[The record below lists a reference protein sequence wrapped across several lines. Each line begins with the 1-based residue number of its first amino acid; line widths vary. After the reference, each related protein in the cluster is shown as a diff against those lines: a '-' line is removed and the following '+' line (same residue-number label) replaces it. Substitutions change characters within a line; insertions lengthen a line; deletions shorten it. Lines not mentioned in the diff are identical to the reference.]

1 MDVRQLRY
9 FVAVADELSFRRAAD
24 RLHVAQPALSRQIQQ
39 LEDRLGVLLVERDKR
54 HVALTPAGDAV
65 LKQAR
70 TVLGLMQQLPGLA
83 QRAAAGCSAHL
94 RVGFISLVAS
104 EFLPMLV
111 RRFRSEFPN
120 VDVKLNE
127 FQVLQQFEPLLRE
140 DIDVAILR
148 LLKPDAAIASYVIQR
163 QRFVVAL
170 PEGHPLCRSESLA
183 VGDLACEDFVS
194 LPAGPGKSFGG
205 LTLRF
210 CRDAGFEPRAMHDVG
225 DSQAMLGMVGAGV
238 GVAIVPEAARHLR
251 TDGVEYRP
259 LNDLEER
266 AEIAIAWRAQDT
278 NPLVG
283 GFVDAARRSFPAQF
297 AMSP

>member
-111 RRFRSEFPN
+111 RGFRSEFPN

-127 FQVLQQFEPLLRE
+127 FQVLQQFEPLLLG

-170 PEGHPLCRSESLA
+170 PEGTRCAAASRSRSATSRAKTSSRCPRVEQ
-183 VGDLACEDFVS
+183 
-194 LPAGPGKSFGG
+194 SFGG

-238 GVAIVPEAARHLR
+238 GVAIVPEAARHLH

-266 AEIAIAWRAQDT
+266 AEIAIAWRAHDT

>member
-1 MDVRQLRY
+1 MDIRQLRY

-24 RLHVAQPALSRQIQQ
+24 KLHVAQPALSRQVQQ
-39 LEDRLGVLLVERDKR
+39 LEDTLGVLLVKRDKR
-54 HVALTPAGDAV
+54 HVELTPAGDAV

-70 TVLGLMQQLPGLA
+70 TVIAQMQQLPALA
-83 QRAAAGCSAHL
+83 RRAAAGHTGHL

-111 RRFRSEFPN
+111 RGFRGEFPN

-148 LLKPDAAIASYVIQR
+148 LLEPDAAIASYIVQR
-163 QRFVVAL
+163 QRFVAAL
-170 PEGHPLCRSESLA
+170 PQGHALCRREAIA
-183 VGDLACEDFVS
+183 VGDLAGEEFVS
-194 LPAGPGKSFGG
+194 LPTGPGRSFGG

-238 GVAIVPEAARHLR
+238 GVAIVPEAIRHLH

-259 LNDLEER
+259 LSDLHER
-266 AEIAIAWRAQDT
+266 AEIAVAWRAHDT

-283 GFVDAARRSFPAQF
+283 GFVDAARRIFPAP
-297 AMSP
+297 MP